1 MMTHQTKRI
10 YLSPPHIGD
19 LEMQYVREA
28 FQNNWI
34 APVGPHITSFEQELA
49 DYTGAKG
56 AVALSSGT
64 AGIHLALRALGVQAG
79 DSVFCSSF
87 TFVASANPIL
97 YQGATPIFIDSDPAT
112 WNMSPNALE
121 RALIQ
126 AEKENQLPKAVIVV
140 HLYGQNADMDRIGR
154 LCSHY
159 NVPIIE
165 DAAESL
171 GTTYKGHSSGTH
183 GQFGIYSFNGNKII
197 TTSNGGMIV
206 SDDLES
212 LEKIRKWSTQSK
224 DKAKHYQHSEIGY
237 NYRMSNILAGIGR
250 GQLKVLDE
258 RVSARRKIFET
269 YQKELS
275 HLGAISFMPVAAYGE
290 STHWLTCFTIDAN
303 HTQATPDQLIDEL
316 EKHNIESRRLW
327 KPMHLQPLYQKCTY
341 YSHTEDRSVSDELF
355 KQGICLPSG
364 SNLSTEDQQNIIS
377 KVNQFFSIH

>member
-1 MMTHQTKRI
+1 MTHQTKRI

-97 YQGATPIFIDSDPAT
+97 YQGATPVFIDSDPAT

-126 AEKENQLPKAVIVV
+126 AEKENKLPKAVIVV
-140 HLYGQNADMDRIGR
+140 HLYGQNADMDRIEG

-275 HLGAISFMPVAAYGE
+275 HLGAISFMPVATYGE

-303 HTQATPDQLIDEL
+303 HTKATPDQFIDEL
-316 EKHNIESRRLW
+316 ENHNIETRRLW
-327 KPMHLQPLYQKCTY
+327 KPMHLQPLYQTCTY

-364 SNLSTEDQQNIIS
+364 SNLSTEDQMNIIS
-377 KVNQFFSIH
+377 KVHQFFSIH

>member
-1 MMTHQTKRI
+1 MTHQTKRI